1 MTSRVGLI
9 IPSSNR
15 MVEQEMARFFPPGV
29 TLHVARLRMT
39 GPHHVALDQLL
50 PRVEEATRT
59 LTDARCDVVAFHC
72 TATSME
78 EGMAG
83 EERVL
88 AAVTR
93 AGAPRA
99 TTTAT
104 AIRRAFDALE
114 ARRIVL
120 VTPYSQ
126 KTTSEEAEFLHAAG
140 CEVLHAVGHALAGSD
155 AYCAAPPAFWR
166 DSTLQAARR
175 EADAYLVSCANIA
188 AMSVIDE
195 LERQLAAPVITSNQ
209 AVLWDALVRIGHA
222 DVSRC
227 PGRLFKTDVG
237 RVSRRRNPPLAEVG
251 T

>member
-1 MTSRVGLI
+1 MTARVGLI

-29 TLHVARLRMT
+29 ALHVARLRMT
-39 GPHHVALDQLL
+39 GPHHVPLAQLL

-59 LTDARCDVVAFHC
+59 LVDAACDVVAFHC

-78 EGMAG
+78 EGMDG

-104 AIRRAFDALE
+104 AIRRAFAALG

-120 VTPYSQ
+120 VTPYSAR
-126 KTTSEEAEFLHAAG
+126 TTTRKPSSCAPPA
-140 CEVLHAVGHALAGSD
+140 CEVLPRGRP
-155 AYCAAPPAFWR
+155 C
-166 DSTLQAARR
+166 ARR
-175 EADAYLVSCANIA
+175 HDTPIA
-188 AMSVIDE
+188 RPAGFLARARHRGRAPRGRRLSVE
-195 LERQLAAPVITSNQ
+195 LRQHRGARDHRRARAPARTVRSFTAIRRCCGTRSRGSATATWAA
-209 AVLWDALVRIGHA
+209 VRGACLSH
-222 DVSRC
+222 
-227 PGRLFKTDVG
+227 P
-237 RVSRRRNPPLAEVG
+237 
-251 T
+251 